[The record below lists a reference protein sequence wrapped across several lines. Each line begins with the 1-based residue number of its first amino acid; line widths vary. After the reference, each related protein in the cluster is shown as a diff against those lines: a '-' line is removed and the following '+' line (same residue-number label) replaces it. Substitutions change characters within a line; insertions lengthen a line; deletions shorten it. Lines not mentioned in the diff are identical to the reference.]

1 MIFCLKAYRYFRRG
15 DEKGRWKEPQR
26 FKMIAHSHLSAS
38 EVSDK
43 LDKDYWTKL
52 LEMFLDNILC
62 FCLA

>member
-1 MIFCLKAYRYFRRG
+1 M
-15 DEKGRWKEPQR
+15 WKEPQR
-26 FKMIAHSHLSAS
+26 FKMIAYSHLSAS